1 MIGETVGH
9 YRVLQKLGGGG
20 MGVVYEAEDLKLG
33 RRVALKFLPEELS
46 AHPQALE
53 RFQREARAAS
63 SLSHPNICVIYDVG
77 SAVPSNGDSAGG
89 RPAHFIA
96 MEMLEGKTLKHLL
109 DGKPMELERL
119 LEIALQICD
128 GLEAAHNRGII
139 HRDIKPANLFVTN
152 RSQRCHY

>member
-1 MIGETVGH
+1 P
-9 YRVLQKLGGGG
+9 
-20 MGVVYEAEDLKLG
+20 ED
-33 RRVALKFLPEELS
+33 VS

-109 DGKPMELERL
+109 DGKPLELDHL

-128 GLEAAHNRGII
+128 GLAAAHNRGMI
-139 HRDIKPANLFVTN
+139 HRDIKPANVFILN
-152 RSQRCHY
+152 RSQSKILVFGLAKLINSDAITMNYFSSKDTAHT